1 VASQLVSREEEFQIM
16 EIFRVLDKNGDGT
29 ITREE
34 LRAGIEIFREKFGLI
49 NEIGDNIDELI

>member
-1 VASQLVSREEEFQIM
+1 M